1 MPVKKLHIFIPNKL
15 NYEHFELEFW
25 DSKVGMHIMFAIALW
40 NFYIVH

>member
-1 MPVKKLHIFIPNKL
+1 MNI
-15 NYEHFELEFW
+15 ELEFW